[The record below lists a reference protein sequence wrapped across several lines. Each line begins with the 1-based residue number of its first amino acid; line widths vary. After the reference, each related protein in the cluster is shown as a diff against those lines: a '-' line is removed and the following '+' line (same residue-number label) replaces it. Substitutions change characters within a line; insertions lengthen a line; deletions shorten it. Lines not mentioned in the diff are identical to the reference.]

1 MITINDELFYRFTF
15 SSNTNTSH
23 RDVRQHSSR
32 HPARSCCS
40 TESMNFAPSFFES
53 SVRIILSSCTSNLF
67 AHSNG
72 STVAAIPAH
81 AIAKIRRKQTGVI
94 LSRLNKTRTSHCILL
109 CNIIYYYR
117 IIMCAHDVRERR
129 WCAAN
134 STAVAVTTFS
144 HCF

>member
-1 MITINDELFYRFTF
+1 VGHISTIIWKFWTVAASEILSYMYLYKQFIIFINNLINDELFYSFTF

-23 RDVRQHSSR
+23 WDVRQHSSR

-67 AHSNG
+67 THPNG

-81 AIAKIRRKQTGVI
+81 TAAQMNRKPTGVI
-94 LSRLNKTRTSHCILL
+94 LSRINKLGVRRTV
-109 CNIIYYYR
+109 YYCT
-117 IIMCAHDVRERR
+117 I
-129 WCAAN
+129 
-134 STAVAVTTFS
+134 
-144 HCF
+144 